1 MHDQQADDYSQ
12 ILRELLTDGWTVQ
25 SEGPSGAQL
34 VGHKRARLQTKVAI
48 VVGAVLL
55 LAWGIGLIVLI
66 FAFVDYSMTKP
77 QTHFLDH
84 SAPEMPGAPIS
95 PPMSPI
101 VKWALILIVGLIV
114 LGAVGSMLMRG

>member
-1 MHDQQADDYSQ
+1 MHDQQTDDYSQ

-66 FAFVDYSMTKP
+66 FAFVDYAMTKP
-77 QTHFLDH
+77 RAYFLDR
-84 SAPEMPGAPIS
+84 SSPEMPGAAIS

-101 VKWALILIVGLIV
+101 VKGALILLVGLIV
-114 LGAVGSMLMRG
+114 LGTVASMLTRR